1 MTVPISKV
9 AAQNGFVKNLLRS
22 NYISEAFG
30 AGSSSP
36 FPFLLSRTQTLT
48 GNFTVI
54 LEIN

>member
-30 AGSSSP
+30 AGSSFP